1 MSPFRVV
8 TASLI
13 KPESLI
19 NVIVPDWAVF
29 SPEKVLTALS
39 MESSVIDPAE
49 VVALRMSDS
58 IFPEGSCVISP
69 LAASITLE
77 TPEEI
82 MPLEIRPVI
91 EIVDREV
98 SVIRPSSVRMFPTL
112 SEMAVNEM
120 MPVGPLFVALNVPTL
135 LSREFISMLPAD
147 TASKTPVVITE
158 DWRFCWIPDVESILI
173 APEPESIPPLSVCSA
188 AIKVISPLKVATL
201 LIVTAEPLAKLMTPP
216 ASVFVALKISTE
228 FAVESSSILPTE
240 VVASR
245 LIVWIKDDG
254 SCVILPAAMI
264 VMKLEAE
271 SPFSIL
277 ISPAETSALTMLPEF
292 TPLRRRS
299 PLPVSSVMSMSLTML
314 LELSNLIV

>member
-1 MSPFRVV
+1 
-8 TASLI
+8 
-13 KPESLI
+13 
-19 NVIVPDWAVF
+19 
-29 SPEKVLTALS
+29 
-39 MESSVIDPAE
+39 
-49 VVALRMSDS
+49 
-58 IFPEGSCVISP
+58 
-69 LAASITLE
+69 
-77 TPEEI
+77 
-82 MPLEIRPVI
+82 
-91 EIVDREV
+91 
-98 SVIRPSSVRMFPTL
+98 
-112 SEMAVNEM
+112 MAV
-120 MPVGPLFVALNVPTL
+120 NVPTL

-158 DWRFCWIPDVESILI
+158 DWRFCWIPDVDTIVI

-188 AIKVISPLKVATL
+188 AFKVISPLKVATL